1 MKKLYQIF
9 AVLPVLIVCLSVIQV
24 QSAHAQTEPIT
35 ATVSVQNALTI
46 TEVDPLDFG
55 TVAVIS
61 DATDVATLSID
72 ANTGALATT
81 TTGAPAVFAV
91 VDNTTA
97 SRAQITVEDG
107 ADGATLNFTINNVV
121 NPIFGGNAFLLT
133 GWETSWNG
141 GGTTAQVVNTPFQYV
156 FSSAYN
162 AGVNELNIGA
172 EIRTQ
177 TTVALYTDGTYPGS
191 FDVVASY

>member
-1 MKKLYQIF
+1 MKKMYQIF
-9 AVLPVLIVCLSVIQV
+9 TVLPVLVLTLGILAP
-24 QSAHAQTEPIT
+24 QSALAQTESVN
-35 ATVSVQNALTI
+35 ATVVVQNALTI

-55 TVAVIS
+55 TVAAIS
-61 DATDVATLSID
+61 DGTDIATLAID
-72 ANTGALATT
+72 ANTGALAAT

-97 SRAQITVEDG
+97 SRAQITVEDA

-141 GGTTAQVVNTPFQYV
+141 GGTTAQVAGTPFQYV
-156 FSSAYN
+156 FSNAYN

-177 TTVALYTDGTYPGS
+177 ITVPTYADGTYSGS